1 MDNMDLAKKC
11 ESLEDRISNL
21 RVTIK
26 QLGNEVNDKDV
37 EINKL
42 KQELQETQQS
52 KLGLSLQLDKALE
65 DIKFLKQ
72 TKELKVCEVSEISNV
87 LNQVGKALSDMEIAL
102 RNNTNEHSNSELGRA
117 GRQMRID
124 EERINELL
132 LKIDSLT
139 EDNHEQYT
147 TINRQELELER
158 YKRKLYELQQEQ
170 GNTLQLSE
178 DLKVAQYT
186 LSQREDD
193 ISELKDN
200 LAEWAEYHRA
210 TIDKY
215 KLGVL
220 LSILVNVTLILMLI
234 IKW

>member
-37 EINKL
+37 EIKKL
-42 KQELQETQQS
+42 KQELKETQES

-65 DIKFLKQ
+65 DIKLLKQ

-87 LNQVGKALSDMEIAL
+87 LNQVGKALSDMEVAL

-117 GRQMRID
+117 GRQMRMD
-124 EERINELL
+124 EERINDLL
-132 LKIDSLT
+132 LKVDSLT
-139 EDNHEQYT
+139 EDNREQYT

-170 GNTLQLSE
+170 GSTLQLSE
-178 DLKVAQYT
+178 ELKVANYT
-186 LSQREDD
+186 LSKKEDD

-200 LAEWAEYHRA
+200 LAEWAEYHKT

-220 LSILVNVTLILMLI
+220 LSVLVNVTLILMLI
-234 IKW
+234 IRW

>member
-1 MDNMDLAKKC
+1 MDGMDLTKKC
-11 ESLEDRISNL
+11 ESLEERIKQFKT
-21 RVTIK
+21 TIK
-26 QLGNEVNDKDV
+26 QLSNEVINKDI
-37 EINKL
+37 EINKIKDEL
-42 KQELQETQQS
+42 KETQES

-72 TKELKVCEVSEISNV
+72 TKELKVCEVAEISSV
-87 LNQVGKALSDMEIAL
+87 LSQVGKALSDMEVAL

-117 GRQMRID
+117 GRQMRMD
-124 EERINELL
+124 EERINDLL
-132 LKIDSLT
+132 LKVDSLT
-139 EDNHEQYT
+139 EDNREQYT

-170 GNTLQLSE
+170 GSTLQLSE
-178 DLKVAQYT
+178 ELKVANYT
-186 LSQREDD
+186 LSQKEDD

-200 LAEWAEYHRA
+200 LAEWAEYHKT

-220 LSILVNVTLILMLI
+220 LSVLVNVTLILMLI
-234 IKW
+234 IRW